1 MFFVNEIKKEIEKKK
16 YKVYEVNLA
25 LEAVKNGIQFE
36 NFEKLQDF
44 MYEQKIDAIF
54 FSKYYDN
61 PDNYIITEETFRKA
75 RIYLAYNII
84 DIISDDIEK
93 YNKEI
98 MKRDFEEPCA
108 VIIACIF
115 QGKYCFVYLENDKL
129 FNRDELMESEE
140 KLYEI
145 VERNKSRINEQKTE
159 NRNIIEKL
167 KEEVREKIFKDE
179 KFLLCTTKQ
188 LRKNYTRTL
197 FKEKLGNKYKLLK
210 DLWTTDAP
218 VGVGTDAIDFVEMI
232 WKEMKQN

>member
-98 MKRDFEEPCA
+98 IKIDFEEPCA

-129 FNRDELMESEE
+129 FNRDELIESEE

-145 VERNKSRINEQKTE
+145 VEKNKSRINEQEVE
-159 NRNIIEKL
+159 NKKNIEKL
-167 KEEVREKIFKDE
+167 KEEVREKILKDKE
-179 KFLLCTTKQ
+179 FLLCTTKQ
-188 LRKNYTRTL
+188 RRKNYTRTL
-197 FKEKLGNKYKLLK
+197 FQEKLGNKYKLIK
-210 DLWTTDAP
+210 DLWTTDSH
-218 VGVGTDAIDFVEMI
+218 VGVYTDAIDFVEMI

>member
-1 MFFVNEIKKEIEKKK
+1 MVFFEKIKKEIEKKT

-25 LEAVKNGIQFE
+25 LDVVKNGIQFE
-36 NFEKLQDF
+36 NFDKLQDF
-44 MYEQKIDAIF
+44 MLDQKINVIF

-61 PDNYIITEETFRKA
+61 PYNYIITEETFRNS
-75 RIYLAYNII
+75 RRYYDYNII
-84 DIISDDIEK
+84 DIISDDIDK

-98 MKRDFEEPCA
+98 LKIDFDEPCA
-108 VIIACIF
+108 VIVACIF
-115 QGKYCFVYLENDKL
+115 EGQYCFVYLENDKL
-129 FNRDELMESEE
+129 CNRNELIGSEE

-145 VERNKSRINEQKTE
+145 VEKNRNRIDEKKTE
-159 NRNIIEKL
+159 NRKIIEKL
-167 KEEVREKIFKDE
+167 KEEVREKILKDE

-197 FKEKLGNKYKLLK
+197 FKEKLGEKYKLLK

-218 VGVGTDAIDFVEMI
+218 VGVYTDAIDFVEMV